1 MTRLLRCHAEQ
12 SGDGWEATCLD
23 LDIAVQGDSFEEV
36 YAALQEAIAL
46 YLETVA
52 DLPQEDRRRLLNRPA
67 PLPSRL
73 RFLGYAI
80 RNVLSDSLTGRT
92 ASADFT
98 LPMAA

>member
-36 YAALQEAIAL
+36 YSALQEAIAL

-52 DLPQEDRRRLLNRPA
+52 DLPEGDRRRLLNRPA

-80 RNVLSDSLTGRT
+80 RNVLSESLKGRT